1 MLSFRVR
8 PMTCG
13 DMIRSRF
20 VIHFPA
26 LADKLRSAID
36 QDRFKRRNANIR
48 KHPQPMASEPYIHWN
63 SLENIMKNK
72 IAIFILSIAASFA
85 STGAMAQAQTTPQ
98 PPVSPQRMEHAM
110 QQLQAR
116 FAAANTTHDGK
127 LTQAQA
133 AQGMPMV
140 ARNFDQID
148 AQKAGYITLPQI
160 EQFMQQR
167 ATSH

>member
-1 MLSFRVR
+1 L
-8 PMTCG
+8 
-13 DMIRSRF
+13 
-20 VIHFPA
+20 PA
-26 LADKLRSAID
+26 ASNGTTQTPATDG
-36 QDRFKRRNANIR
+36 KRTL
-48 KHPQPMASEPYIHWN
+48 IHWN
-63 SLENIMKNK
+63 SLENLMKNT
-72 IAIFILSIAASFA
+72 IAILVLSIAASFA
-85 STGAMAQAQTTPQ
+85 STGAMAQTAPQ
-98 PPVSPQRMEHAM
+98 GTVSPQRMELAM

-148 AQKAGYITLPQI
+148 TQKAGFVTLPQI

-167 ATSH
+167 AASH